1 MKKNKIQKSVLK
13 LLGFFLNITAPLFPK
28 WNRELAFKLLCK
40 VRRIPVS
47 DHGQKFLEGAKIS
60 YIELPDSKIALH
72 SWGNGPKTIFFVH
85 GWMSYSYRWKVYI
98 DNLDLSD
105 YTIHSIDAPAHG
117 FSEGDVL
124 NVETYREAVAI
135 ALKKIGKVE
144 VMICHSLGSL
154 VGAYTFLEN
163 EKIEVN
169 NYVIMGAPK
178 NLLSLFDYFQDAL
191 GVTNTVITN
200 LKKKAKEVLTL
211 PMEEISMKNFF
222 IKVNK
227 PVLVI
232 HETTDKVT
240 PFQPIKDAVEI
251 NKENLTTFFT
261 TGQNHNLKER
271 ETIYRIL
278 DFIEI
283 QTQQETKKQEYV
295 FEAI

>member
-1 MKKNKIQKSVLK
+1 MQQFILK
-13 LLGFFLNITAPLFPK
+13 LLGFYLNITAPIFPK
-28 WNRELAFKLLCK
+28 WNSEQAFKLLCK
-40 VRRIPVS
+40 VRRVPVS
-47 DHGQKFLEGAKIS
+47 DHGKKFLEGGKIS
-60 YIELPDSKIALH
+60 YIKLPDSKIAMH
-72 SWGNGPKTIFFVH
+72 SWGNGPKTIFFLH

-98 DNLDLSD
+98 DNLDLSE

-135 ALKKIGKVE
+135 ALKNIGE
-144 VMICHSLGSL
+144 VDVIVCHSLGSL

-163 EKIEVN
+163 EKINVN

-178 NLLSLFDYFQDAL
+178 NIVSLFDYFQIKL
-191 GVTNTVITN
+191 NVTDKVISN
-200 LKKKAKEVLTL
+200 LKKKAKEVLIV

-222 IKVNK
+222 TKVNK

-232 HETTDKVT
+232 HETTDTVT

-251 NKENLTTFFT
+251 DKNNLTTFFT

-278 DFIEI
+278 DFIET
-283 QTQQETKKQEYV
+283 QTQHKNLNKEYV
-295 FEAI
+295 YKAV